1 MLEKCKMKFYEGS
14 ALTGSN
20 IENMFFSL
28 IDDITLLQ
36 QVRRKK
42 AAEEDSDFHAPL
54 TTDNL
59 KSERITARCSAVSSE
74 PQEEGVPLKQEGTG
88 KGCCSG

>member
-1 MLEKCKMKFYEGS
+1 M
-14 ALTGSN
+14 TGNN

-28 IDDITLLQ
+28 IDDITLLH

-42 AAEEDSDFHAPL
+42 NAEEDSDFHAPL

-74 PQEEGVPLKQEGTG
+74 TGEDNVALKEGNNKSRN
-88 KGCCSG
+88 CC